1 MENQEMKNEAR
12 IGGSGLN
19 AGLGGSFST
28 EELERDLFEA
38 RQALLAEG
46 VRHAAVLER
55 LLRTMTERR
64 DGYLRDT
71 KRFAAAGN
79 YATAANLAAHYEA
92 HGMVCMDIQ
101 RILTPNEL
109 G

>member
-1 MENQEMKNEAR
+1 METPLNDKEANV
-12 IGGSGLN
+12 GLSDSN
-19 AGLGGSFST
+19 SGLGGSFST

-38 RQALLAEG
+38 RKALLAEG
-46 VRHAAVLER
+46 VRHAAALER
-55 LLRTMTERR
+55 LLKTMTERR
-64 DGYLRDT
+64 DGYSRDA

-101 RILTPNEL
+101 RILTPNE
-109 G
+109 

>member
-1 MENQEMKNEAR
+1 MTTEN
-12 IGGSGLN
+12 
-19 AGLGGSFST
+19 
-28 EELERDLFEA
+28 LERDLFEA

-46 VRHAAVLER
+46 IRHADMLER
-55 LLRTMTERR
+55 LLRTITERR
-64 DGYLRDT
+64 DGYLRDA

-79 YATAANLAAHYEA
+79 YATAANLSAHYEA

-101 RILTPNEL
+101 RILTPNAIIQGPRSGPAGME